1 MSPAS
6 GRDGV
11 MSSALGRDGVVSPAL
26 ERDGAVL
33 LALGRDG
40 IVFLA
45 LGRYGSVSPD
55 VGDEGNSALALRGKT
70 RVVSL
75 ALGQSQD
82 RVPCLEKKGR
92 QCPLLWKVGVGVVR
106 GAEGCQWQPGSRRRE
121 EDHCCC
127 GKGTHLVA
135 WLCS

>member
-82 RVPCLEKKGR
+82 SSSITPYISYKQYRH
-92 QCPLLWKVGVGVVR
+92 
-106 GAEGCQWQPGSRRRE
+106 SI
-121 EDHCCC
+121 
-127 GKGTHLVA
+127 
-135 WLCS
+135 SN